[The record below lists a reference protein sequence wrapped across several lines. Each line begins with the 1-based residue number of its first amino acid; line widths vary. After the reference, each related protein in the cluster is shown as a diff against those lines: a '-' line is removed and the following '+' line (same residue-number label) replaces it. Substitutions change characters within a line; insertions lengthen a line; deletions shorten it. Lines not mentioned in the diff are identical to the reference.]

1 MFAQTRLSAA
11 LLFLVAAQAGLAAD
25 TPWQGKP
32 LKDYIQSLEQQ
43 GLRIIYSSD
52 LILDRY
58 QVKTEPQAADPKS
71 ALVEVLI
78 PYQLT
83 LKEGPGGSILIV
95 RPPGVRVAIR
105 VLSRNEAVADA
116 VVNLDGQLAGRSDES
131 GALLMPPVGK
141 GIHEIAIT
149 ANGYEPWI
157 DDTFDA
163 GQYATETLKIELFE
177 SAPLLEEII
186 VTTGLHR
193 LQYQQPGE
201 HTYLD
206 REMTSRMP
214 DLGDEAVRVTD
225 RLPGT
230 ASGGVSTRNHVRGGE
245 ANEVL
250 FLLDGLRLYE
260 PYHMKDFQTVATI
273 VNSSAIAGIDF
284 YTGGFP
290 VQYGDRMS
298 GVMDISLRQPTG
310 KAETE
315 LALSFF
321 NASVLSIG
329 TFGDGARGDWL
340 VSARRG
346 LLDGILNLV
355 EPNPGSPIYQDLLT
369 HIGWDFGER
378 ARLSVN
384 FLASKDEISLAN
396 ENAGEHAVAEYNNR
410 VGWIKVDS
418 AWSDT
423 LSSRTLLSVSFID
436 NNRAGQA
443 DTPGVISGSVVDD
456 RDFRALGFKQDWQ
469 FSLSETWLLTGGLDY
484 KRLNADYRY
493 VSNVN
498 IVPPFDD
505 ILDNQADVSRDI
517 DVSPGGSQ
525 YAVYVNARW
534 QAAEKLT
541 LDAGLRWDRQTYTT
555 TADDDEQISPRLSL
569 LYRIGPATEL
579 RLGWGQFYQAQ
590 EINELQVNDGL
601 TEFFPAQGASHIV
614 ANLSHTFGSGIEL
627 RVAAYRKQFRSLRP
641 RFENIFD
648 PLVLIPDLQIDRVR
662 IDADS
667 ALARGIELSI
677 TGGDANQGLLWWA
690 SYAWSEV
697 EDLVAGEYVKR
708 SWDQTHTA
716 KAGLNWNWGRWNFST
731 AGIVRTGWPRTE
743 LLTETLI
750 NPDGSQ
756 QLSAVPSQRNNSR
769 YRAFQSLDA
778 RVSRTFNVSKGE
790 LTAFLEVTNL
800 FNRGNPCCTRFSL
813 QTDDNGETMILS
825 KQGNWLPIVPSLGF
839 VWRF

>member
-1 MFAQTRLSAA
+1 MFALTRLSAA
-11 LLFLVAAQAGLAAD
+11 LLVLVAAQIGLAAD
-25 TPWQGKP
+25 LPWQGKP

-43 GLRIIYSSD
+43 GLRVIYSSD
-52 LILDRY
+52 LILDQY
-58 QVKTEPQAADPKS
+58 QVKTEPHAADPKS

-78 PYQLT
+78 PYDLT
-83 LKEGPGGSILIV
+83 VKDGPGGSVLIV

-105 VLSRNEAVADA
+105 VLSQNDAVAGATVSLDRR
-116 VVNLDGQLAGRSDES
+116 VVGRTDELGS
-131 GALLMPPVGK
+131 LLLPPVSK
-141 GIHEIAIT
+141 GIHEIAVT
-149 ANGYEPWI
+149 ASGYDAWI
-157 DDTFDA
+157 DNTIDT
-163 GQYATETLKIELFE
+163 GQYTVDSLSIDLLE
-177 SAPLLEEII
+177 SAPLLEEIV

-206 REMTSRMP
+206 RELTSRMP

-290 VQYGDRMS
+290 VKYGDRMS
-298 GVMDISLRQPTG
+298 GVMDISLREPTG
-310 KAETE
+310 RTETE

-321 NASVLSIG
+321 NASILSIG

-378 ARLSVN
+378 AKISVN
-384 FLASKDEISLAN
+384 FLASTDDISLAN
-396 ENAGEHAVAEYNNR
+396 ENAGEQAVAEYDNR
-410 VGWIKVDS
+410 IGWIKVDS

-423 LSSRTLLSVSFID
+423 LSSRTILSTSFID
-436 NNRAGQA
+436 NSRAGQA
-443 DTPGVISGSVVDD
+443 NTPDVISGTVVDD
-456 RDFRALGFKQDWQ
+456 RDFRAAGFKQDWQ
-469 FSLSETWLLTGGLDY
+469 YRLSDTWFLTGGIDY
-484 KRLNADYRY
+484 KRLNASYRY
-493 VSNVN
+493 VSNV
-498 IVPPFDD
+498 IIDPPFDE

-517 DVSPGGSQ
+517 NVSPGGSQ
-525 YAVYVNARW
+525 YAVYFNARW
-534 QAAEKLT
+534 QTADKLT
-541 LDAGLRWDRQTYTT
+541 LDAGIRWDRQTYTIG
-555 TADDDEQISPRLSL
+555 ADDDEQFSPRLSL
-569 LYRIGPATEL
+569 LYQLGPATEI

-601 TEFFPAQGASHIV
+601 TEFFPAQGAKHIV
-614 ANLSHTFGSGIEL
+614 ANLSHTFRSGVEL
-627 RVAAYRKQFRSLRP
+627 RVAAYRKEFRSLRP
-641 RFENIFD
+641 RFENLFD

-667 ALARGIELSI
+667 ALARGVELSI
-677 TGGDANQGLLWWA
+677 TGGDGDQGLLWWA
-690 SYAWSEV
+690 SYAWSET
-697 EDLVAGEYVKR
+697 EDLVAGQYIKR
-708 SWDQTHTA
+708 SWDQTHTG
-716 KAGLNWNWGRWNFST
+716 KAGLNWNWGKWNFST
-731 AGIVRTGWPRTE
+731 AGIMRTGWPRTE
-743 LLTETLI
+743 LLTDTVI
-750 NPDGSQ
+750 DPGGSQ
-756 QLSAVPSQRNNSR
+756 QISVAALQRNNSR
-769 YRAFQSLDA
+769 YRVFQSLDA
-778 RVSRTFNVSKGE
+778 RVSRAFNVSKGE
-790 LTAFLEVTNL
+790 LTAFFEVTNL
-800 FNRGNPCCTRFSL
+800 FNRANPCCTRFSL
-813 QTDDNGETMILS
+813 ETDDNGDTRIRS
-825 KQGNWLPIVPSLGF
+825 SQGNWLPIVPSLGF